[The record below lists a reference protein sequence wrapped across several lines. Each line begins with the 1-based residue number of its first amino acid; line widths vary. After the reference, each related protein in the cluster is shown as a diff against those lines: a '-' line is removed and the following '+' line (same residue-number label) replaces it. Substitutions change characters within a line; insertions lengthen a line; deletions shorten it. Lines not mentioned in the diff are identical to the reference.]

1 MEGLPKTFILWS
13 RSWLSR
19 VVGGVKWTLGEVP
32 RLPMYRSEHTCAVLS
47 GPAISER
54 EIKIL
59 WREPDVLMDA
69 FWYTLL
75 RIPHFHAMT
84 KRSPACVAGCLD

>member
-1 MEGLPKTFILWS
+1 M
-13 RSWLSR
+13 
-19 VVGGVKWTLGEVP
+19 GGVKWTLGEVP
-32 RLPMYRSEHTCAVLS
+32 RLPMHRSEHTCAVLS

-75 RIPHFHAMT
+75 RFTHFHAMT
-84 KRSPACVAGCLD
+84 KRSASSENSATEHAACVAGCLD